1 MLVDR
6 SAPVEEVSAK
16 RNNVVTNSPTSCA
29 SHVRSVLTLVLKTSD
44 GSLDEELAV
53 EVQAFSTD
61 VVEVKGN
68 LPVGALNGTLS
79 VAEGV
84 QLGVYVSFEAGGYR
98 GNILAS
104 EKLPTSSKN
113 SSSGRVSSIATWKE

>member
-16 RNNVVTNSPTSCA
+16 RNKVVTNLPTTCA

-44 GSLDEELAV
+44 GSLDEELAM

-61 VVEVKGN
+61 VVLLHGK

-84 QLGVYVSFEAGGYR
+84 QLDVYVSFEAGGYR
-98 GNILAS
+98 GYIAAW
-104 EKLPTSSKN
+104 EELPSLSKN
-113 SSSGRVSSIATWKE
+113 SKGGHVFSIATWNE